1 MIKAVFLDIDGTM
14 LSFETHRVPD
24 NTRMALREAR
34 SKGIKI
40 FVSTGRHSSDII
52 NLDGLEFDGY
62 ITLNGAYCR
71 IGHQVIFKKHIPHDD
86 LAAFVRYDEEIKPV
100 PCFFVEANR
109 VYANREDELVTQMM
123 DLVEFTPRP
132 IVPSH
137 EFLGKE
143 IFQLTAFF
151 PDEDESTIM
160 QHLPGCGV
168 TRWYPTFADIVA
180 LGVDKSVG
188 LDQVGAYFGIATD
201 EMMAI
206 GDGGNDISMIRH
218 AGIGVAMGNA
228 GEDVKKAA
236 DYITTSVD
244 DDGIGHAFRKFGII

>member
-24 NTRMALREAR
+24 NTRMALQEAR
-34 SKGIKI
+34 NRGIKI
-40 FVSTGRHSSDII
+40 FVSTGRHGSDII

-62 ITLNGAYCR
+62 ITLNGAYCW
-71 IGHQVIFKKHIPHDD
+71 IGDQVIFKKHIPHED
-86 LAAFVRYDEEIKPV
+86 LAAFIHYDEAVKPV
-100 PCFFVEANR
+100 PCFFVEADH
-109 VYANREDELVTQMM
+109 VFANREDALVTQMM
-123 DLVEFTPRP
+123 ELVEFTPRP
-132 IVPSH
+132 VVPSH

-151 PDEDESTIM
+151 PDEDESTVM

-180 LGVDKSVG
+180 RDIDKSVG
-188 LDQVGAYFGIATD
+188 LERIGACFGFNRD

-206 GDGGNDISMIRH
+206 GDGGNDISMIQY
-218 AGIGVAMGNA
+218 AGIGIAMGNA
-228 GEDVKKAA
+228 DENVKRIA
-236 DYITTSVD
+236 DYVTASVD
-244 DDGIGHAFRKFGII
+244 DDGIGKAFRKFGII